1 MTNCAKIPHS
11 AACHLATQPLRTH
24 PNPTSRKKAGEKVI
38 FTTTNPSFP
47 KSDTPAHHPAP
58 SPAPQKYF
66 SEPNLS
72 IKTNHLPN
80 NPWLRFPPAPH
91 RVTIVGRTTYFFRYP
106 SCG

>member
-1 MTNCAKIPHS
+1 MTNCAKIPYP
-11 AACHLATQPLRTH
+11 ATGHLATPHLRAH
-24 PNPTSRKKAGEKVI
+24 PNPTARKQTGEKVI

-80 NPWLRFPPAPH
+80 NPFQRFRKVGLAPALS
-91 RVTIVGRTTYFFRYP
+91 RLFA
-106 SCG
+106 